1 MSRIDAE
8 AGLEIVVQQVEVFL
22 GTGVT
27 ELQVERI
34 ESDGKVGNFIGTLQL
49 VARLHDTAIGGR
61 GKMRHLIGDLA
72 FVHLTPE
79 SRHLQHQS
87 VLFELR
93 RHALRLVELLVRL
106 IVEAFVEENAGEIQ
120 LLLQLEKGRML
131 HAQQAQADEYL
142 TVQMRLHIGKLLLP
156 DGGAPAEYP
165 LLVVGFHSLQA
176 VEQDDEFGF
185 TGVTLPR
192 GIQFEI
198 AFLGLAHRAY
208 EVENTLPPVVM
219 FHRISHL

>member
-1 MSRIDAE
+1 
-8 AGLEIVVQQVEVFL
+8 
-22 GTGVT
+22 
-27 ELQVERI
+27 
-34 ESDGKVGNFIGTLQL
+34 
-49 VARLHDTAIGGR
+49 
-61 GKMRHLIGDLA
+61 
-72 FVHLTPE
+72 
-79 SRHLQHQS
+79 
-87 VLFELR
+87 
-93 RHALRLVELLVRL
+93 
-106 IVEAFVEENAGEIQ
+106 
-120 LLLQLEKGRML
+120 ML

-185 TGVTLPR
+185 TRVTLPR